1 MASLLSELQF
11 CQLENDALRERL
23 KTIKMDV
30 NSMKKEIQLYFKEI
44 ECTFSGR
51 LEDGSIRLTKEDQ
64 YKLFQIIDQVLKTT

>member
-23 KTIKMDV
+23 KTLKMDV

-44 ECTFSGR
+44 ECTFSGQ

-64 YKLFQIIDQVLKTT
+64 TKLFQIIEQALKTT